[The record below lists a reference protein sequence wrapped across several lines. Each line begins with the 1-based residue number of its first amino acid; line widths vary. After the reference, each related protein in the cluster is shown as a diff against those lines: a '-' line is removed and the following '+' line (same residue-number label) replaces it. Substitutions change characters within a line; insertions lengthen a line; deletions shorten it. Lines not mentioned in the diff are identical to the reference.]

1 MVKILIMALTSLVMF
16 GVAYHYEIRYSY
28 ADFKDYCNTLL
39 AVSGM
44 VFTIMGIWIAF
55 VYPNAIVRLQDPAK
69 IKTADFS
76 QTMSDT
82 RRLENIVGS
91 VLESAFV
98 ATMITALYL
107 VKLIIWHAPFN
118 HEYLIPIKAAAL
130 GVIVFLTLIQS
141 SAVFSVM
148 YSNYL
153 FVDDL
158 HNRRETKERDVDF

>member
-1 MVKILIMALTSLVMF
+1 MLKIFIMALTSFFMF
-16 GVAYHYEIRYSY
+16 GMAYHYELRYSY
-28 ADFKDYCNTLL
+28 SDFKDYSNTLL

-55 VYPNAIVRLQDPAK
+55 VYPNAIVRLQDPDK

-91 VLESAFV
+91 VMESGFV
-98 ATMITALYL
+98 ATCITLLYL
-107 VKLIIWHAPFN
+107 SKLVISYTPIYQ
-118 HEYLIPIKAAAL
+118 EYLVPIKAFAL
-130 GVIVFLTLIQS
+130 GAIVFLTLVQS
-141 SAVFSVM
+141 SAVFSVI

-158 HNRRETKERDVDF
+158 HSRRETKERDNDF

>member
-1 MVKILIMALTSLVMF
+1 MLKILIMATASIIIAGL
-16 GVAYHYEIRYSY
+16 AHHYEIKYSY
-28 ADFKDYCNTLL
+28 SDYKDYCNTLL

-55 VYPNAIVRLQDPAK
+55 VYPNAIVRLQDPEK

-91 VLESAFV
+91 VMESAFV
-98 ATMITALYL
+98 ATAITIIYLSRMVITNIPFYADNISLIKATALG
-107 VKLIIWHAPFN
+107 I
-118 HEYLIPIKAAAL
+118 
-130 GVIVFLTLIQS
+130 VIFLTFVQS
-141 SAVFSVM
+141 SAVFSVI

-158 HNRRETKERDVDF
+158 HTRRETKEREEDF